1 MFPVEI
7 CNLCKIKWVTS
18 CRCVYELE
26 TLWSQQLQWP
36 DSNHKHHGSTELCR
50 VTLFVMGF
58 HHYEWMNVPYEFCG
72 WFQMQ
77 SQWEI
82 TGSFWSS
89 TVARR
94 WRINIRNDTN
104 HRRSLVEVIS
114 QNCSETRNH
123 KFFWTSKHRSI
134 GYCW

>member
-7 CNLCKIKWVTS
+7 CNKCKIKWVTS

-36 DSNHKHHGSTELCR
+36 DSNHKHHGSTKLCR

-58 HHYEWMNVPYEFCG
+58 HHSEWMNVPCEFCG

-77 SQWEI
+77 SQWEV
-82 TGSFWSS
+82 TGSFRSS
-89 TVARR
+89 TVARKG
-94 WRINIRNDTN
+94 RINVQDDTN
-104 HRRSLVEVIS
+104 HGRSLVKVMS
-114 QNCSETRNH
+114 QNCSGTRNH
-123 KFFWTSKHRSI
+123 MFFWTSQHRKV
-134 GYCW
+134 GNCW